1 MSTAQTGENRGKLYY
16 GFDSEP
22 AELPD
27 RMLAHVKTVV
37 AAKLR
42 RGESFTLSWQHPGE
56 AAGGRSTLW
65 LNPSIPMR
73 FVFSNP
79 EGRRSIRGALQ
90 RFGAS
95 ANSSAGLVVQSAD
108 FCDEPGT
115 RAAQRSRTLTAV
127 G

>member
-1 MSTAQTGENRGKLYY
+1 MGKLFY
-16 GFDSEP
+16 GTDTDP

-27 RMLAHVKTVV
+27 RVLAHVKTVV

-56 AAGGRSTLW
+56 AIGGRSTLW

-79 EGRRSIRGALQ
+79 EGEALDPEILQ
-90 RFGAS
+90 RFARA
-95 ANSSAGLVVQSAD
+95 ANSSGGLTINLCDFMDDPANVSEMVRLEELTVVA
-108 FCDEPGT
+108 
-115 RAAQRSRTLTAV
+115 
-127 G
+127 

>member
-1 MSTAQTGENRGKLYY
+1 MGKLYY

-27 RMLAHVKTVV
+27 RVLAHVKTVV

-79 EGRRSIRGALQ
+79 EGETLDPELLQ
-90 RFGAS
+90 RFARA
-95 ANSSAGLVVQSAD
+95 ANSSGGLTIQLCDFADETANVSEIAPPGRLSVVA
-108 FCDEPGT
+108 
-115 RAAQRSRTLTAV
+115 
-127 G
+127 